1 MKNLKSIALAVVALV
16 SFSVNAQTKKVN
28 VKKVTFTGLVKK

>member
-28 VKKVTFTGLVKK
+28 VEKSNIHWIDK